1 VSEETSVNTATVK
14 VVQGPLVAPVLSRVV
29 GMLAAR
35 AQCPV
40 DRLDDALLVADAI
53 AAHAPRRSIDGRVT
67 VRLTADGEGLELRV
81 EELSTGGGEG
91 LIADA
96 ALPGV
101 GNVLERI
108 ADDVHTD
115 GLELRVQE
123 LSDGGGDGL
132 IEDAALPGVGNVLE
146 RIADDVHVEDNDLIV
161 RLSFG

>member
-1 VSEETSVNTATVK
+1 MK
-14 VVQGPLVAPVLSRVV
+14 VAHGPLVAPVLSRVV

-53 AAHAPRRSIDGRVT
+53 AAHAPRRSADGHVT
-67 VRLTADGEGLELRV
+67 VLLTAGADGLELRV
-81 EELSTGGGEG
+81 VDLAPGGGDG
-91 LIADA
+91 LVSDA

-108 ADDVHTD
+108 ADDV
-115 GLELRVQE
+115 R
-123 LSDGGGDGL
+123 
-132 IEDAALPGVGNVLE
+132 
-146 RIADDVHVEDNDLIV
+146 VEDDELVV

>member
-1 VSEETSVNTATVK
+1 VSEETAVNTATVK
-14 VVQGPLVAPVLSRVV
+14 VVHGPLVAPVLSRVV

-53 AAHAPRRSIDGRVT
+53 AAHAPRRSVNGHVT
-67 VRLTADGEGLELRV
+67 VRLTADGDGLELRV
-81 EELSTGGGEG
+81 EELSPGGGDG

-115 GLELRVQE
+115 G
-123 LSDGGGDGL
+123 
-132 IEDAALPGVGNVLE
+132 
-146 RIADDVHVEDNDLIV
+146 DDLVV
-161 RLSFG
+161 RLSFS